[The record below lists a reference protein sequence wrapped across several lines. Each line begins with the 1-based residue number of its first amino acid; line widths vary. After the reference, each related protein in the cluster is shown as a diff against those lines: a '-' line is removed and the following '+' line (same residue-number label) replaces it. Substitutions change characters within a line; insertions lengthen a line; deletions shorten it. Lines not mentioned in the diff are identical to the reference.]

1 MSSNTKIQWCD
12 STCNPTM
19 GCDGCELWTRQIK
32 KCYAGTLHVR
42 FGRSS
47 KGYAST
53 FENVTTFPGRME
65 NASRWSNLQGLK
77 RNEKPWLNGMARLI
91 FVSDMSDSLS
101 SKITFEYLLDEIV
114 SNAKSPLGSR
124 HHWLWLTK
132 RPERMAKFSVWL
144 SKNGIEWP
152 TNLWAGTSVT
162 SQKTTSRIKHLSRV
176 GNNSTIRFL
185 SVEPQYENI
194 DLTTWLPKLDWVIQG
209 GESGNGAAPFHIEWA
224 RLLSKQCHSFGVPYF
239 LKQLG
244 SNVKSG
250 DKTIEF
256 SDGHAGDWNEW
267 PRNLR
272 IRKMP
277 KILVKKSREKHGKND
292 SQSIQLIKSK
302 GKTAA

>member
-19 GCDGCELWTRQIK
+19 GCDGCELWTPKVK

-42 FGRSS
+42 FGGSS

-53 FENVTTFPGRME
+53 FENVTIFPGRME
-65 NASRWSNLQGLK
+65 AASRWSSLQGLDRK
-77 RNEKPWLNGMARLI
+77 EKSWLNGMARLI

-101 SKITFEYLLDEIV
+101 SDVTFDYLLDEII
-114 SNAKSPLGSR
+114 SNVKSSSGSR

-132 RPERMAKFSVWL
+132 RPDRMAKFSTWL
-144 SKNGIEWP
+144 SEHEIEWP
-152 TNLWAGTSVT
+152 TNLWAGTSIT
-162 SQKTTSRIKHLSRV
+162 SQKTTSRIKHLLRV
-176 GNNSTIRFL
+176 GNDSTIRFL

-194 DLTTWLPKLDWVIQG
+194 DLAAWLPSLDWIIQG
-209 GESGNGAAPFHIEWA
+209 GESGNGATPFHIEWA
-224 RLLSKQCHSFGVPYF
+224 KNLSQQCHSNGVPYF

-250 DKTIEF
+250 DGKVEF
-256 SDGHAGDWNEW
+256 LDSHAGDWNEW
-267 PRNLR
+267 PKELR

-277 KILVKKSREKHGKND
+277 RIQVRKTSPKHNKSN
-292 SQSIQLIKSK
+292 SPAIQLIKDK
-302 GKTAA
+302 IITAA